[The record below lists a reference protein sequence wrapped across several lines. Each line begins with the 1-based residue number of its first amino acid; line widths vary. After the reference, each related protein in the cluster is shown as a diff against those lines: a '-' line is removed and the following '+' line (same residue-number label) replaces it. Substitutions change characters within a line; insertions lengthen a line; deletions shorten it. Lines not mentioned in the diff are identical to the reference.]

1 MRDFADQLER
11 RLLIAARAEARRGP
25 SRRLGRT
32 VLALPRVWL
41 AAPAVAVTTAVA
53 VIAVVLAAA
62 TTSPT
67 TAPVIHARV
76 VSFRYPTRGPDSGDI
91 IATVTDPF
99 AAQSALDAAF
109 QAAGL
114 NIVVTLVPV
123 SPSLVGTVTAMSG
136 PASGPQIEPL
146 GQGPCVTG
154 SGGACAIGVKIPRDF
169 IGQGSITL
177 GRPAQPGEAYEATT
191 SAFAPGESLHCSG
204 LENQQVAEAL
214 PTIQAD
220 KITAYWDVAGS
231 NDPPPVFGA
240 TTGPQVPD
248 TTPPPGNYYITNA
261 NPVAA
266 GVVWFIT
273 SPTPLSASDVQED
286 QATYNQGC

>member
-1 MRDFADQLER
+1 M
-11 RLLIAARAEARRGP
+11 
-25 SRRLGRT
+25 
-32 VLALPRVWL
+32 
-41 AAPAVAVTTAVA
+41 
-53 VIAVVLAAA
+53 
-62 TTSPT
+62 
-67 TAPVIHARV
+67 
-76 VSFRYPTRGPDSGDI
+76 
-91 IATVTDPF
+91 
-99 AAQSALDAAF
+99 
-109 QAAGL
+109 
-114 NIVVTLVPV
+114 
-123 SPSLVGTVTAMSG
+123 
-136 PASGPQIEPL
+136 
-146 GQGPCVTG
+146 TG

-204 LENQQVAEAL
+204 LENQQVAQAL

-231 NDPPPVFGA
+231 NDPPPVLGA

-273 SPTPLSASDVQED
+273 SPTPLPAADIQRGPDDIQPGLLELPTLTALVHVPRAPSPRSYSRPSIGRRLNHPHASDG
-286 QATYNQGC
+286 APKTTSSRRRSRSARYCFP